1 MTALD
6 DALLLLASIA
16 PRVSWQTI
24 APLAAVLLVA
34 CAWCDHE
41 GAR

>member
-16 PRVSWQTI
+16 PRVPWQWI
-24 APLAAVLLVA
+24 APFAAVLLVA

>member
-1 MTALD
+1 VTALD
-6 DALLLLASIA
+6 DVLLLLASIA
-16 PRVSWQTI
+16 PRVPWQTI
-24 APLAAVLLVA
+24 APFAVVLLVA

>member
-16 PRVSWQTI
+16 PRVSWQWI
-24 APLAAVLLVA
+24 APFAAVLLVA
-34 CAWCDHE
+34 CAWLDRE